1 MHKIITKSAIST
13 SKTPNSVSQSNVP
26 TLNRY
31 IQQIIKI
38 TSPVWFISISAT
50 FKNIFINFWSIFDTF
65 FLLQLYP
72 IRNFFLHIPEQI
84 LRATKVTKFCSY
96 KHYSHPFFFLRNQRM
111 LVLPYISKLTLVWI
125 SYICTFTFNEYKR
138 ILKQC
143 HLPVP
148 LI

>member
-13 SKTPNSVSQSNVP
+13 SKTPNSVSQPNVP

-72 IRNFFLHIPEQI
+72 IRNLFLHIPEQI

-96 KHYSHPFFFLRNQRM
+96 KHYSHPC
-111 LVLPYISKLTLVWI
+111 PYSSI
-125 SYICTFTFNEYKR
+125 SYNFRQLCWTYCSIWPFFYCSKFGFQWWWYTWKPNTNQTV
-138 ILKQC
+138 I
-143 HLPVP
+143 
-148 LI
+148 